1 MLERLG
7 RLCVGLGFL
16 WVVVIVGFWLMVGLD
31 RPDEWTPY
39 LDKILSSDARQAV
52 FAFLTFV
59 VTPIGMLMLLR
70 DMFADE
76 GPLWLKLAAP
86 GVFASVYALLLAAAA
101 PTVGQPFL
109 QGADPIVTTLIPGIA
124 LSARSTDSASWLA
137 RFAGLLVV
145 LGGIPGVLGAILG
158 LRPAEPGDAESAWQ
172 APRGFVHLHVHS
184 EYSLLDGAA
193 RLDKL
198 VERGQG
204 AGLPGAR
211 AHRPRQPL
219 RRDRLLQRVRE
230 AGVKPILGCEL
241 YVAPGSRFERSPQ
254 DGGYE
259 GASHCTVA
267 RPQRDGLPQPDQARL
282 QGVPRGLLLQ
292 APGRP
297 RAARPA
303 RRRPARALGLP
314 QLRGEPAA
322 LGRGRGQGAAGRGL
336 VPGGVRQGLLL
347 HGGPV
352 ARPRASRSR

>member
-101 PTVGQPFL
+101 PAVGQPFL

-124 LSARSTDSASWLA
+124 LSARSTDSSSWLA

-145 LGGIPGVLGAILG
+145 LGGVPGVLGAILG
-158 LRPAEPGDAESAWQ
+158 LFT
-172 APRGFVHLHVHS
+172 RG
-184 EYSLLDGAA
+184 
-193 RLDKL
+193 
-198 VERGQG
+198 
-204 AGLPGAR
+204 
-211 AHRPRQPL
+211 
-219 RRDRLLQRVRE
+219 
-230 AGVKPILGCEL
+230 
-241 YVAPGSRFERSPQ
+241 
-254 DGGYE
+254 
-259 GASHCTVA
+259 T
-267 RPQRDGLPQPDQARL
+267 
-282 QGVPRGLLLQ
+282 
-292 APGRP
+292 
-297 RAARPA
+297 
-303 RRRPARALGLP
+303 RRR
-314 QLRGEPAA
+314 
-322 LGRGRGQGAAGRGL
+322 
-336 VPGGVRQGLLL
+336 
-347 HGGPV
+347 
-352 ARPRASRSR
+352 